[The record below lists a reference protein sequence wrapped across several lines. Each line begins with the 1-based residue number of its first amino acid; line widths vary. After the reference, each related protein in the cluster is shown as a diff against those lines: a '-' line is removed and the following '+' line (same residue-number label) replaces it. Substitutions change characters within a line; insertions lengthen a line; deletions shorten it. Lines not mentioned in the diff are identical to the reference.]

1 MTDNEIM
8 NTVRRCAD
16 KACYRCTEYGKEH
29 CRETIAALAWDMMYN
44 LKEENKRQKA
54 EIERL
59 NVMIEAAEEHF
70 SPLPFKNAFDE
81 YIVKVKSEARK
92 EFAEKLKNIYLNDKR
107 YDRPNPHT
115 LLIKLFDNIDNLLK
129 EMEKEHD

>member
-16 KACYRCTEYGKEH
+16 KACYRCTEYGKEY

-44 LKEENKRQKA
+44 LKAENERQKA

-59 NVMIEAAEEHF
+59 GIELRAMRGAANSYKRDNER
-70 SPLPFKNAFDE
+70 L
-81 YIVKVKSEARK
+81 R
-92 EFAEKLKNIYLNDKR
+92 FAERLCEGRGSNDTVVITAKC
-107 YDRPNPHT
+107 
-115 LLIKLFDNIDNLLK
+115 LLK
-129 EMEKEHD
+129 EMEE